1 MNRRADHRLPWS
13 VFTQYLPRLAV
24 PRAAVKGPGCAKKV
38 SYGHRAQNTADIC
51 ALKRNFSWN
60 PFSERPGR
68 FLGRLLALI

>member
-1 MNRRADHRLPWS
+1 MSASLRKRPDAAP
-13 VFTQYLPRLAV
+13 PRNVAM
-24 PRAAVKGPGCAKKV
+24 GPGCAKKA

-68 FLGRLLALI
+68 SLGRLLALI